1 MVMKDAVD
9 TLLNLIDIERLGDRV
24 FTSLTLMRQCDRRD
38 LLLRLARIILRL
50 MQFRYERYILFVF
63 NQLDF

>member
-9 TLLNLIDIERLGDRV
+9 TLLKLIDIERLGDRV
-24 FTSLTLMRQCDRRD
+24 FTSLTLMRQCD

-63 NQLDF
+63 NQFDF